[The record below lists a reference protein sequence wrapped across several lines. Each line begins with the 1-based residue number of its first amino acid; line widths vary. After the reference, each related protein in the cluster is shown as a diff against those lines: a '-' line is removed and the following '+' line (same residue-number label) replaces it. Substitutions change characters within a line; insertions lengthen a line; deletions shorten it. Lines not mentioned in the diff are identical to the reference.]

1 MGLKHEFFEP
11 MKVPGATHNALEP
24 YRRRNGSPGIR
35 KKGDLKRAE
44 AKWEAHLA
52 RHDPPKPFEG
62 PLAVRIT
69 FCYAP
74 DRLHPAGSPK
84 VTVPDV
90 DNLAKTAIDAMKRL
104 GWFAE
109 DDAQVAD
116 LLLTKG
122 YQDPPGVY
130 VAVEEIGGG
139 KGGR

>member
-1 MGLKHEFFEP
+1 MSGRKVEFFEP
-11 MKVPGATHNALEP
+11 MRVPGATHNLLEP
-24 YRRRNGSPGIR
+24 YRKSSGKPGIR
-35 KKGDLKRAE
+35 KSDSLKEAE
-44 AKWEAHLA
+44 AKWEAHLG
-52 RHDPPKPFEG
+52 RHTPGAPLSG

-69 FCYAP
+69 FCYEP

-90 DNLAKTAIDAMKRL
+90 DNLAKTVIDSMKRL

-122 YQDPPGVY
+122 YQHPQGVY
-130 VAVEEIGGG
+130 VSVEEIGG
-139 KGGR
+139 R